1 MAAKTSDLEAAL
13 RSLQDLRGRL
23 YQLEEERARVF
34 RRELTR
40 KGARSGFDETLK
52 IIRIEKAL
60 LDFITGEISKG
71 KRSLRIYTRKLRGD
85 LLVLEK
91 SKKPFK
97 SFERCVNIAL
107 GNLRAYNSLM
117 SEFVADFRKAL
128 ERAEETLEDSP
139 SMGAGDSSMEELL
152 IMSREKLAEAE
163 TCLHNAKEAVEV
175 VMLRDTTEY
184 YII

>member
-1 MAAKTSDLEAAL
+1 MAAKTSDLETAL

-34 RRELTR
+34 HKEVTSRGV
-40 KGARSGFDETLK
+40 KSDFGETLK
-52 IIRIEKAL
+52 IIKIEEAL
-60 LDFITGEISKG
+60 LDFIVGEISKG
-71 KRSLRIYTRKLRGD
+71 RRSLRAYTRRLRGD
-85 LLVLEK
+85 LLELEK
-91 SKKPFK
+91 SKRPFK

-107 GNLRAYNSLM
+107 GNLRAYNTLM
-117 SEFVADFRKAL
+117 SEFVVDFRKAL
-128 ERAEETLEDSP
+128 ERAEKALKDSRSMGEGDP
-139 SMGAGDSSMEELL
+139 SMVELL
-152 IMSREKLAEAE
+152 TLSREKLAEAE